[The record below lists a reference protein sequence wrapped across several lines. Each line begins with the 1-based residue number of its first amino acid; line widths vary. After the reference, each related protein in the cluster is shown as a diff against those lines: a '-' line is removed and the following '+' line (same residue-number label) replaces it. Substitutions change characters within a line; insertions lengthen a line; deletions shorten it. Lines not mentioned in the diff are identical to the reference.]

1 MDNYNY
7 QALVNEV
14 VCRGINMFESF
25 EDWTKGA
32 FALSN
37 LGEAGRDLFKRISML
52 SDKYNERE
60 NERKFTNALHTNRK
74 TGISTFIYMCRMHG
88 IDTNKFYDKST
99 VEIPQPRTTKVN
111 IPSKDEIPLSINS
124 SYVTKSLDKNLAC
137 DFVRYLKSLLN
148 AVDNI
153 VDVVNAYRLGVT
165 REGHVIYWYIDKDDI
180 VRMGKNM
187 SYQANGHRDQST
199 SPDSIAKR
207 LVKRGE
213 ISADY
218 VIKKT
223 LFGEHLLR
231 LPENNHKTIGIVESE
246 KTAVICS
253 ICIPNLLWMA
263 TGSIHNLQEERMS
276 SVKDY
281 NVILF
286 PDTDKEGK
294 AFGLWSRRAE
304 ELNQM
309 GWHIQ
314 VSDYLE
320 KTVTKEQRLLK
331 IDIADLLV
339 DDLESKKSKASVEIQ
354 DTS

>member
-14 VCRGINMFESF
+14 VHRGINMFESF
-25 EDWTKGA
+25 DEWTKGA

-37 LGEAGRDLFKRISML
+37 LGEAGRDMFKRISML
-52 SDKYNERE
+52 SKKYNEGE
-60 NERKFTNALHTNRK
+60 NNRKFTNALHTNRK
-74 TGISTFIYMCRMHG
+74 TSISTFIYMCRMHG
-88 IDTNKFYDKST
+88 IDTNKFYDKSA
-99 VEIPQPRTTKVN
+99 VEMPQPRATKVN
-111 IPSKDEIPLSINS
+111 VPSKKEVHLTINS
-124 SYVTKSLDKNLAC
+124 NYVTRSLDKNLSS
-137 DFVRYLKSLLN
+137 DFVRYLKSMLN
-148 AVDNI
+148 DVGKI
-153 VDVVNAYRLGVT
+153 VDAVNAYRLGVT
-165 REGHVIYWYIDKDDI
+165 REGHVIYWYIDRGDI
-180 VRMGKNM
+180 VRMGKIM
-187 SYQANGHRDQST
+187 AYQTDGHRDQSIA
-199 SPDSIAKR
+199 PESIANK
-207 LVKRGE
+207 LVKCGE
-213 ISADY
+213 IAADY
-218 VIKKT
+218 TIKKT

-231 LPENNHKTIGIVESE
+231 FPKNDYKTIGIVESE

-276 SVKDY
+276 AVKDH

-304 ELNQM
+304 ELNQR

-320 KTVTKEQRLLK
+320 KTATIEQRQKK

-339 DDLESKKSKASVEIQ
+339 DDLKSKEAITSVEYH
-354 DTS
+354 DSS